1 MVYLTVID
9 SAFYETVN
17 VFSSSSFDYQN
28 ILICL
33 NMPTIACYEYR
44 FIRTS
49 K

>member
-9 SAFYETVN
+9 SAFYETVK

-33 NMPTIACYEYR
+33 NMPTIAFYEYR
-44 FIRTS
+44 VIGTS